1 MSFTNTPTFPV
12 FVNPSGAALPTNF
25 SLGGSIQNMKSCLKV
40 SLTYTLPSG
49 YAIVSSNVTID
60 KWSKTT
66 SNSSNTDVSW
76 YFTNGIAKF
85 IVGPNNSPADV
96 VYNNFSTGIS
106 YKILFQV
113 NVQDNNNNVTMYQSV
128 YQFNY
133 LNPAP
138 TLSNFTFNT
147 NVASGDHIYVSG
159 LILENPSPFAG
170 DTPVSVSFQFNE
182 LELVNGNINNE
193 INEKYIPLSIYDPS
207 GNYTLTNNTLQNDN
221 FYQITATAVWAT
233 GYSTSINSSQDLF
246 VIARPSIQSVVPY
259 DAQNDGG
266 NDGVNS
272 GEVDADGNIIDDAN
286 DQVIATITLNPVG
299 YNNYVPSNVKFIFYD
314 MSNNE
319 IGSSNQTYNATSNSL
334 QTYNIKLNSVTLVNS
349 SVYLLNGMPG
359 YTVKAQVSIPI
370 VIDSVSYPN
379 QIRNSDTKPVIFT
392 QGVAPILGLTVGNS
406 WDLVSN
412 GNPSSA
418 DDLYTA
424 SPIIGIFG
432 YFSKNAQFMSVYS
445 KNLDKTSTKFLLQY
459 TLKVNGVVQ
468 PHVNVVSAALVQP
481 GSNESKEQAMIRAMG
496 SVVNS
501 PNGQY
506 TNVVGPVGVVGTNQK
521 PLVLYI
527 PHVQDN
533 VTFNE
538 SDEINFHV
546 TVGDS
551 SIQWIDYPLLPNDPL
566 FPNTPYAEIRVTNT
580 SQRVSAVKGVIMVNK
595 IPTYSYTSAQKGQTV
610 EPYIESV
617 HHNSTVMKALLDNE
631 LIQVKK
637 SDVIADSAANIIT
650 QTANGWNVVNPAAVN
665 GVVPKVN
672 LYHYRNPNYLPRA
685 SSSAAWTSANKQ
697 QNASNSFTMDQVDN
711 VNNLGMWWVINQN
724 AGARQYP
731 FFIAYTC
738 PTDPADTPSS
748 SNKSFWY
755 KSKIAYVPSSGDPT
769 QSGLTLFY
777 TGTDNGLT
785 ETTIPAGR
793 RVKVVV
799 HAGLS
804 NQNADVSSEH
814 VSLVSVHTSSNAAQT
829 VAGDFNFLLRTA
841 GITTTSLLHGQYH
854 IPFTDSSLRMANNN
868 MWLINDDSRI
878 IVDSATNIITKSN
891 KGWTV
896 VNPAAENNKV
906 PKVNL
911 NYYDNVNNFNIF
923 TMGQVNESSGLGMWY
938 IINQNAGAKQYPFL
952 IAYTQPTASGNAK
965 SWYKSKIF
973 YGPSVSIGN
982 PTPDPTR
989 SGFTLLYTGTDNVNL
1004 YPEIPANRRVKLAV
1018 NAGLSDPV
1026 ALNAN
1031 LSSESVKSVTIH
1043 TSSDAA
1049 TTVAGDFNFSLVY
1062 AGVVTTVS
1070 RSSNINTFFGNP
1082 LLKHSVPLTNGFSSY
1097 FNDATVNSVN
1107 TPSSSVVVKN
1117 VASNWLDQ
1125 SVAEQPLPIIDFPP
1139 FEPYCYGLHMFPLLT
1154 ESKYNVQYSIK
1165 NPNNNNAVVK
1175 GLVSA
1180 TSTISTLHEPQLTDF
1195 TVSNFSIGNANNN
1208 NGETSITFDLSLQ
1221 PYALD
1226 RIDGVH
1232 AYIISDSN
1240 SNIPLTKIGTFKAN
1254 QVARKIVLL
1263 SNNSDTLAFGSNL
1276 TWTPLTSATIT
1287 FVAFRDKRV
1296 DSAVDETDNIFATWT
1311 APSISNI
1318 HGVNKPSVSGPI
1330 TLTGGIINSSN
1341 NTVLNWVNDT
1351 SAAFSYTLTIAKG
1364 NAPPVSVQYTTNANT
1379 ASAILAIDTDSTNSY
1394 TLALRKVFSGESS
1407 PADTITFN
1415 SVKVETSGMVISVL
1429 NPSNVGI
1436 ITVSWVDPNIT
1447 GSGSSFANNV
1457 ASLCLSDNGTR
1468 INSSN
1473 SAPAIET
1480 SGGNYSISNAVGFA
1494 LQLRMKVTANVMYS
1508 VNSGA
1513 LSKGSP
1519 VAVPLGYATSYT
1531 VSTIP
1536 NVSLSSATS
1545 TVLIQGT
1552 TTPTL
1557 LLNLNANGL
1566 EVEGFISL
1574 VVVLTQDGTDV
1585 KPEGCEVL
1593 LQFPSSPT
1601 SSNPFSF
1608 INTVGAAGS
1617 GNANLVGAEVS
1628 TVAPLNL
1635 VPTGLS
1641 NNVGNYKLTIGSV
1654 NTSGANVG
1662 RYSLSSLTFPDGSGF
1677 VNGQDSNIMAIL
1689 TTRRGTDI
1697 MVGSF
1702 NFAAPPV
1709 ASNVSITT
1717 TNGQYYVNFNLN

>member
-12 FVNPSGAALPTNF
+12 FVNPSGAALPTNLG
-25 SLGGSIQNMKSCLKV
+25 LGGSIQNVRSSLRV
-40 SLTYTLPSG
+40 ALTYSLPEGSVI
-49 YAIVSSNVTID
+49 ASSNVVID
-60 KWSKTT
+60 KWVKTT
-66 SNSSNTDVSW
+66 ANSSLTRVDWFFN
-76 YFTNGIAKF
+76 NGSAKF
-85 IVGPNNSPADV
+85 IIGSTDSADV
-96 VYNNFSTGIS
+96 VYNFETGTS

-113 NVQDNNNNVTMYQSV
+113 SVQNTSNNSVVMYQSV
-128 YQFNY
+128 YKYNY

-138 TLSNFTFNT
+138 TFLESGFTFDP
-147 NVASGDHIYVSG
+147 NVASGDDIVISD
-159 LILENPSPFAG
+159 LNLPSAPFP
-170 DTPVSVSFQFNE
+170 PVSVTFQFNQ
-182 LELVNGNINNE
+182 LELVDGDINNE
-193 INEKYIPLSIYDPS
+193 IDEEYSQTLPYNPS

-221 FYQITATAVWAT
+221 AYLITATANWSE
-233 GYSTSINSSQDLF
+233 GYQTSINSAQNLF
-246 VIARPSIQSVVPY
+246 ILERPSISSVVPY

-286 DQVIATITLNPVG
+286 DQVIATITLNPTG
-299 YNNYVPSNVKFIFYD
+299 YDNYIPSNVKFIFYD

-319 IGSSNQTYNATSNSL
+319 IGSSDQTYATNGQSV
-334 QTYNIKLNSVTLVNS
+334 YDIRLNSVILVSS
-349 SVYLLNGMPG
+349 SVPIPLLNGMPG
-359 YTVKAQVSIPI
+359 YTVKAQVI
-370 VIDSVSYPN
+370 V
-379 QIRNSDTKPVIFT
+379 PVIINNINYTQSRSSDKVPVVFR
-392 QGVAPILGLTVGNS
+392 QGVAPILGLTIRNS

-418 DDLYTA
+418 AALYNSSPDL
-424 SPIIGIFG
+424 GISG
-432 YFSKNAQFMSVYS
+432 YFRKNAQFMSSYS
-445 KNLDKTSTKFLLQY
+445 KNLDTLSTKFRLQY
-459 TLKVNGVVQ
+459 TLTDPNGNVSSPDDVVR
-468 PHVNVVSAALVQP
+468 AALVQP
-481 GSNESKEQAMIRAMG
+481 GSNESKEQAMVRAMG

-501 PNGQY
+501 SNGQY
-506 TNVVGPVGVVGTNQK
+506 TNVVGPVGVVGTNQN
-521 PLVLYI
+521 PLVFYI
-527 PHVQDN
+527 PNDQGSDTFQETN
-533 VTFNE
+533 VVNLV
-538 SDEINFHV
+538 V
-546 TVGDS
+546 T
-551 SIQWIDYPLLPNDPL
+551 IIDASGNWLDPSY
-566 FPNTPYAEIRVTNT
+566 NNVTNT
-580 SQRVSAVKGVIMVNK
+580 SPSIYTIGGVIMVNK

-610 EPYIESV
+610 EPFIEDIYS
-617 HHNSTVMKALLDNE
+617 NSECLKALLDNE

-672 LYHYRNPNYLPRA
+672 LYNYRNPNYLPRA

-804 NQNADVSSEH
+804 NKNTDVSSEL
-814 VSLVSVHTSSNAAQT
+814 VSLVSVHTSSDAAST
-829 VAGDFNFLLRTA
+829 NAGDFNFLLRTA

-896 VNPAAENNKV
+896 VNPAADAQTNKV

-952 IAYTQPTASGNAK
+952 IAYTQPTASGNA

-989 SGFTLLYTGTDNVNL
+989 SGFTLLYTGTDHVNL
-1004 YPEIPANRRVKLAV
+1004 YPEIPANRRVKLSV
-1018 NAGLSDPV
+1018 NTGLSNPV

-1031 LSSESVKSVTIH
+1031 LSSESVKSLTIH

-1107 TPSSSVVVKN
+1107 TPSSSVVVKS

-1125 SVAEQPLPIIDFPP
+1125 SVAEQPLT
-1139 FEPYCYGLHMFPLLT
+1139 PLVDGWFHAHVQIPHLT

-1195 TVSNFSIGNANNN
+1195 TVSNFSSNTANNN
-1208 NGETSITFDLSLQ
+1208 DGEGNILFDLTIS
-1221 PYALD
+1221 PYVLD

-1232 AYIISDSN
+1232 GYFTSDSN
-1240 SNIPLTKIGTFKAN
+1240 SNIPLTKIGTFKTN
-1254 QVARKIVLL
+1254 QVAREIVLL
-1263 SNNSDTLAFGSNL
+1263 TNNSNTLDSAFGSNL
-1276 TWTPLTSATIT
+1276 IWNHHTNATIT

-1296 DSAVDETDNIFATWT
+1296 DSAVNETDNPFATWT
-1311 APSISNI
+1311 APTISNI
-1318 HGVNKPSVSGPI
+1318 PGLAKPSVSGPI
-1330 TLTGGIINSSN
+1330 TLTGGVTNSSN

-1351 SAAFSYTLTIAKG
+1351 SVAYSYTLTMAKG
-1364 NAPPVSVQYTTNANT
+1364 NATPVSVQYTTNANT
-1379 ASAILAIDTDSTNSY
+1379 ASAILAIDTESNSAY
-1394 TLALRKVFSGESS
+1394 TLSLRKVFQGESS

-1415 SVKVETSGMVISVL
+1415 TVKVDTSAMVISVL
-1429 NPSNVGI
+1429 NPSSQNSI
-1436 ITVSWVDPNIT
+1436 KASWVDPTIT
-1447 GSGSSFANNV
+1447 GTGSSFANNV

-1468 INSSN
+1468 INSNN

-1480 SGGNYSISNAVGFA
+1480 SGGNYNISKSIGSSY
-1494 LQLRMKVTANVMYS
+1494 QLRMKVTANVMYS

-1513 LSKGSP
+1513 LTKSSP

-1601 SSNPFSF
+1601 SSNPFLF
-1608 INTVGAAGS
+1608 PNVVGASGS

>member
-12 FVNPSGAALPTNF
+12 FVTPNVAVAPENLD
-25 SLGGSIQNMKSCLKV
+25 LDGSIQNVRSSLRV
-40 SLTYTLPSG
+40 ALTYSLPEG
-49 YAIVSSNVTID
+49 YTIASSNVVID

-66 SNSSNTDVSW
+66 VNSSKTKVDWFFNNRS
-76 YFTNGIAKF
+76 AKF
-85 IVGPNNSPADV
+85 IIGSTDSADV
-96 VYNNFSTGIS
+96 VYNFETGTS
-106 YKILFQV
+106 YKILFQISV
-113 NVQDNNNNVTMYQSV
+113 HNNINNLVVMYQSV
-128 YQFNY
+128 YQYNY

-138 TLSNFTFNT
+138 TFLESGFTFDN
-147 NVASGDHIYVSG
+147 NVASGDDI
-159 LILENPSPFAG
+159 LISDLNLPSAPFP
-170 DTPVSVSFQFNE
+170 PVSVTFQFNQ
-182 LELVNGNINNE
+182 LELVAGDINNE
-193 INEKYIPLSIYDPS
+193 IDEEYSQTLPYNPS
-207 GNYTLTNNTLQNDN
+207 GNYTLTNNTLINDN
-221 FYQITATAVWAT
+221 AYLITATAIWSE
-233 GYSTSINSSQDLF
+233 GYETSINSGQQLF
-246 VIARPSIQSVVPY
+246 VIARPSINSVVSY

-266 NDGVNS
+266 IDGVHTTS
-272 GEVDADGNIIDDAN
+272 SDIDTS
-286 DQVIATITLNPVG
+286 DQIIATITLNPVG
-299 YNNYVPSNVKFIFYD
+299 YENYFPSQVKFVFFD
-314 MSNNE
+314 SNNNE
-319 IGSSNQTYNATSNSL
+319 IGSSNNAYDALSANL
-334 QTYNIKLNSVTLVNS
+334 QSYNIRLDSVILVNS
-349 SVYLLNGMPG
+349 STPLLNGLPG
-359 YTVKAQVSIPI
+359 YTVKALVTVPI

-379 QIRNSDTKPVIFT
+379 QLRISDTKPVIFT

-506 TNVVGPVGVVGTNQK
+506 TNVVGPAGVVGTNQK
-521 PLVLYI
+521 PLVFYI
-527 PHVQDN
+527 PHEQGT

-538 SDEINFHV
+538 SDEVNFHV
-546 TVGDS
+546 TIVDS
-551 SIQWIDYPLLPNDPL
+551 SNQWTDPS
-566 FPNTPYAEIRVTNT
+566 YIGVTNT
-580 SQRVSAVKGVIMVNK
+580 SSSVSAVKGVIMVNK
-595 IPTYSYTSAQKGQTV
+595 IPTYSYTSAEKGQTV
-610 EPYIESV
+610 EPFIDNVYS
-617 HHNSTVMKALLDNE
+617 NSTVMKALLDNE

-637 SDVIADSAANIIT
+637 SDVIADSANIIT

-672 LYHYRNPNYLPRA
+672 LYNYRNPSYLARA
-685 SSSAAWTSANKQ
+685 SSSAAWTSAHKQ

-711 VNNLGMWWVINQN
+711 ANNLGMWWVINQN

-748 SNKSFWY
+748 SNKAFWY

-804 NQNADVSSEH
+804 NKNTDISSEL
-814 VSLVSVHTSSNAAQT
+814 VSLVSVHTSSDAAST
-829 VAGDFNFLLRTA
+829 NAGDFNFLLRTA
-841 GITTTSLLHGQYH
+841 GITTTSLLHGNYY
-854 IPFTDSSLRMANNN
+854 IPFADSSLMMTNNL
-868 MWLINDDSRI
+868 MSLVNDDSEI
-878 IVDSATNIITKSN
+878 IADSNPIITKSN

-896 VNPAAENNKV
+896 VNPAAVNGVV

-911 NYYDNVNNFNIF
+911 YYYTISASTSF

-938 IINQNAGAKQYPFL
+938 IINQNAGARQYPFL

-982 PTPDPTR
+982 PIPDPTR

-1018 NAGLSDPV
+1018 NADLSLPI
-1026 ALNAN
+1026 APNAT
-1031 LSSESVKSVTIH
+1031 LSSEYVKYASIH
-1043 TSSDAA
+1043 TSSNAA
-1049 TTVAGDFNFSLVY
+1049 ETVAGDFNFSLVY
-1062 AGVVTTVS
+1062 AGVVTSVIG
-1070 RSSNINTFFGNP
+1070 SSNITTFFANP
-1082 LLKHSVPLTNGFSSY
+1082 LLKLSVPLSNGFSSY

-1107 TPSSSVVVKN
+1107 TPSSSVVVKS
-1117 VASNWLDQ
+1117 VASSWLDQ
-1125 SVAEQPLPIIDFPP
+1125 SVAEQPLFP
-1139 FEPYCYGLHMFPLLT
+1139 FVAGLYLGLPMFPLLT

-1180 TSTISTLHEPQLTDF
+1180 TSTISTLNEPQLTDF
-1195 TVSNFSIGNANNN
+1195 TVSNFSSNSANNN
-1208 NGETSITFDLSLQ
+1208 GGEGNIMFDLTIQ

-1232 AYIISDSN
+1232 VCFTSDSN
-1240 SNIPLTKIGTFKAN
+1240 SNIPLTKIGTFTVN

-1263 SNNSDTLAFGSNL
+1263 SNNSNTLDSAFGSNL
-1276 TWTPLTSATIT
+1276 IWNHHTGATIT

-1296 DSAVDETDNIFATWT
+1296 DSAVDETDNPFATWT
-1311 APSISNI
+1311 APAISNI
-1318 HGVNKPSVSGPI
+1318 PGIAKPSVSGPI
-1330 TLTGGIINSSN
+1330 TLTGGVTNSSN

-1351 SAAFSYTLTIAKG
+1351 SVAYSYTLTMAKG
-1364 NAPPVSVQYTTNANT
+1364 NATPVSVQYTTNANT
-1379 ASAILAIDTDSTNSY
+1379 ASAILAIDTDSTSAY
-1394 TLALRKVFSGESS
+1394 TLTLRKVFQGESS

-1447 GSGSSFANNV
+1447 GTGSSFTNNV

-1473 SAPAIET
+1473 SAPVIET
-1480 SGGNYSISNAVGFA
+1480 SGGNYSISNAVGFT

-1545 TVLIQGT
+1545 TVLIQGAN
-1552 TTPTL
+1552 TPTL

-1566 EVEGFISL
+1566 ETEGFISL
-1574 VVVLTQDGTDV
+1574 VVILTQDGTSS
-1585 KPEGCEVL
+1585 KPEGSEVL
-1593 LQFPSSPT
+1593 LQFPHVPT
-1601 SSNPFSF
+1601 SSNPVLFP
-1608 INTVGAAGS
+1608 NTVGAAGS
-1617 GNANLVGAEVS
+1617 ENANLVGGES
-1628 TVAPLNL
+1628 SSVAPLNL
-1635 VPTGLS
+1635 VPIGAGLS
-1641 NNVGNYKLTIGSV
+1641 NNVGNYTLTIGSV
-1654 NTSGANVG
+1654 NTSGENVG
-1662 RYSLSSLTFPDGSGF
+1662 RYSLSSLTFPDNSGF
-1677 VNGQDSNIMAIL
+1677 VNGQDSNIMAVL
-1689 TTRRGTDI
+1689 NSRRGTDI

-1702 NFAAPPV
+1702 NFATPPV
-1709 ASNVSITT
+1709 ASNVTITT

>member
-1 MSFTNTPTFPV
+1 MSSTNTPIFPV
-12 FVNPSGAALPTNF
+12 FVNPSGMAPPANF
-25 SLGGSIQNMKSCLKV
+25 GLGGSIKNMKSCLKV
-40 SLTYTLPSG
+40 SLTSTLPSG

-60 KWSKTT
+60 KWLKTT
-66 SNSSNTDVSW
+66 NYASTTDVSW
-76 YFTNGIAKF
+76 YFTNGNAKF

-96 VYNNFSTGIS
+96 VYNYFLTGIS

-138 TLSNFTFNT
+138 TLSNFTFNA
-147 NVASGDHIYVSG
+147 NIASGDNIYISG

-182 LELVNGNINNE
+182 LELVNDNINNE
-193 INEKYIPLSIYDPS
+193 INEKYIPLSNYDPS

-246 VIARPSIQSVVPY
+246 VIARPSIQSVVTY

-266 NDGVNS
+266 NDGVS
-272 GEVDADGNIIDDAN
+272 YVDASGNFVDDAN
-286 DQVIATITLNPVG
+286 DQVIATIALSPVG
-299 YNNYVPSNVKFIFYD
+299 YNNYLPSQVKFIFYD
-314 MSNNE
+314 MSNDE

-349 SVYLLNGMPG
+349 SVYLLDGMPG

-379 QIRNSDTKPVIFT
+379 QIRNSDTQPVVFR
-392 QGVAPILGLTVGNS
+392 QGVAPILPLTIGNS

-418 DDLYTA
+418 AELYTL

-468 PHVNVVSAALVQP
+468 PLVNVVSAALVQP
-481 GSNESKEQAMIRAMG
+481 GSQETKEQAMIRAIG

-506 TNVVGPVGVVGTNQK
+506 TNVVGPSGVVGTDQK
-521 PLVLYI
+521 PLVFYI
-527 PHVQDN
+527 HHVQGD
-533 VTFNE
+533 VTFKE
-538 SDEINFHV
+538 SDEVNFHV
-546 TVGDS
+546 TIVDS
-551 SIQWIDYPLLPNDPL
+551 SNQWTDPS
-566 FPNTPYAEIRVTNT
+566 YISVTNT
-580 SQRVSAVKGVIMVNK
+580 SSSVSAVKGVIMVNK
-595 IPTYSYTSAQKGQTV
+595 IPTYSYTSAEKGQTV
-610 EPYIESV
+610 EPFIDNVYS
-617 HHNSTVMKALLDNE
+617 NSTVMKALLDNE

-637 SDVIADSAANIIT
+637 SDVIADSANIIT

-672 LYHYRNPNYLPRA
+672 LYNYRNPSYLPRA
-685 SSSAAWTSANKQ
+685 YSSAPWTSANKQ
-697 QNASNSFTMDQVDN
+697 QNASNSFTMDQIDN
-711 VNNLGMWWVINQN
+711 SNDLGMWWVINQN

-731 FFIAYTC
+731 FFVAYTC
-738 PTDPADTPSS
+738 PTDPTDTPSS
-748 SNKSFWY
+748 SNKAFWY
-755 KSKIAYVPSSGDPT
+755 KSKIFYAPSSGDPT

-793 RVKVVV
+793 RVKLVVN
-799 HAGLS
+799 AGLS
-804 NQNADVSSEH
+804 NQNTDVSSEY
-814 VSLVSVHTSSNAAQT
+814 VSLVSIQTSSNAAST
-829 VAGDFNFLLRTA
+829 NAGDFNFLLRTA
-841 GITTTSLLHGQYH
+841 GITTTSLLHGKYH
-854 IPFTDSSLRMANNN
+854 IPFTDSSLIMIDN
-868 MWLINDDSRI
+868 LLSLVNDDSTI
-878 IVDSATNIITKSN
+878 ISDSANIITKSN

-896 VNPAAENNKV
+896 VNPAAVNNKV

-911 NYYDNVNNFNIF
+911 YYYTMSASTSF
-923 TMGQVNESSGLGMWY
+923 TMGRVNESSDLGMWY

-952 IAYTQPTASGNAK
+952 IAYTQPTASGNAA

-989 SGFTLLYTGTDNVNL
+989 SGFTLLYTGTDNVSL
-1004 YPEIPANRRVKLAV
+1004 YPEIPADRRVKLAV
-1018 NAGLSDPV
+1018 NANLSLPV
-1026 ALNAN
+1026 APNAN
-1031 LSSESVKSVTIH
+1031 LSSESVMTVSIH
-1043 TSSDAA
+1043 TSSNAA
-1049 TTVAGDFNFSLVY
+1049 ETVAGDFNFSLVY
-1062 AGVVTTVS
+1062 AGVVTSGTS
-1070 RSSNINTFFGNP
+1070 FSNINTFFANP
-1082 LLKHSVPLTNGFSSY
+1082 LLKLNIPLNNETSIY
-1097 FNDATVNSVN
+1097 LNDATIFSTN
-1107 TPSSSVVVKN
+1107 TPTVSVVVKN
-1117 VASNWLDQ
+1117 VASIYLDQ
-1125 SVAEQPLPIIDFPP
+1125 SVAEQPLSPP
-1139 FEPYCYGLHMFPLLT
+1139 VVGWYLGMPMLPLLT
-1154 ESKYNVQYSIK
+1154 NNKYTVQYSIK
-1165 NPNNNNAVVK
+1165 NPNNNNADLK
-1175 GLVSA
+1175 GLVSD
-1180 TSTISTLHEPQLTDF
+1180 TSTISTLNEPQLTDF

-1208 NGETSITFDLSLQ
+1208 NGETSITFDLSIQ

-1276 TWTPLTSATIT
+1276 TWTPLTTATIT

-1296 DSAVDETDNIFATWT
+1296 DSAVDETDNPFATWT

-1318 HGVNKPSVSGPI
+1318 PGVDRPSLSGPI

-1351 SAAFSYTLTIAKG
+1351 SAAYSYTLTMTKG
-1364 NAPPVSVQYTTNANT
+1364 NATPVNVQYTTNANT
-1379 ASAILAIDTDSTNSY
+1379 ASAILAIDTDSTTAY
-1394 TLALRKVFSGESS
+1394 TLALRKVFIGESS
-1407 PADTITFN
+1407 PVDIITFN
-1415 SVKVETSGMVISVL
+1415 SVKVETSGMVVSVL

-1436 ITVSWVDPNIT
+1436 ITVSWVAPDIT
-1447 GSGSSFANNV
+1447 GSGTSFENNV

-1468 INSSN
+1468 INSSS
-1473 SAPAIET
+1473 SAPTFET
-1480 SGGNYSISNAVGFA
+1480 SGGNYSISNTVGFT

-1513 LSKGSP
+1513 LSKSSP
-1519 VAVPLGYATSYT
+1519 VSVPLGYTTSYT

-1545 TVLIQGT
+1545 TVLIQNT
-1552 TTPTL
+1552 TTPSL
-1557 LLNLNANGL
+1557 LLNLNAMGL
-1566 EVEGFISL
+1566 EAEGIISL
-1574 VVVLTQDGTDV
+1574 VVVLTQDGTSS

-1593 LQFPSSPT
+1593 LQFPQAPNATYLNSLINVP
-1601 SSNPFSF
+1601 SNNNFNQFVFPN
-1608 INTVGAAGS
+1608 IVGSAGS
-1617 GNANLVGAEVS
+1617 GNANLVGGES
-1628 TVAPLNL
+1628 SSVAPLNL

-1641 NNVGNYKLTIGSV
+1641 NNVGNYTLTIGSV
-1654 NTSGANVG
+1654 NTSGANIG
-1662 RYSLSSLTFPDGSGF
+1662 RYSLSSLTFPANSGF

-1709 ASNVSITT
+1709 ASNVTITT
-1717 TNGQYYVNFNLN
+1717 TNGQYYVNFNLD

>member
-12 FVNPSGAALPTNF
+12 FVNPSGAALPTNLG
-25 SLGGSIQNMKSCLKV
+25 LGGSIQNVRSSLRV
-40 SLTYTLPSG
+40 ALTYSLPEGSVI
-49 YAIVSSNVTID
+49 ASSNVVID
-60 KWSKTT
+60 KWVKTT
-66 SNSSNTDVSW
+66 ANSSLTRVDWFFN
-76 YFTNGIAKF
+76 NGSAKF
-85 IVGPNNSPADV
+85 IIGSTDSADV
-96 VYNNFSTGIS
+96 VYNFETGTS

-113 NVQDNNNNVTMYQSV
+113 SVQNTSNNSVVMYQSV
-128 YQFNY
+128 YKYNY

-138 TLSNFTFNT
+138 TFLESGFTFDP
-147 NVASGDHIYVSG
+147 NVASGDDIVISD
-159 LILENPSPFAG
+159 LNLPSAPFP
-170 DTPVSVSFQFNE
+170 PVSVTFQFNQ
-182 LELVNGNINNE
+182 LELVDGDINNE
-193 INEKYIPLSIYDPS
+193 IDEEYSQTLPYNPS

-221 FYQITATAVWAT
+221 AYLITATANWSE
-233 GYSTSINSSQDLF
+233 GYQTSINSAQNLF
-246 VIARPSIQSVVPY
+246 ILERPSISSVVPY

-286 DQVIATITLNPVG
+286 DQVIATITLNPTG
-299 YNNYVPSNVKFIFYD
+299 YDNYIPSNVKFIFYD

-319 IGSSNQTYNATSNSL
+319 IGSSDQTYATNGQSV
-334 QTYNIKLNSVTLVNS
+334 YDIRLNSVILVSS
-349 SVYLLNGMPG
+349 SVPIPLLNGMPG
-359 YTVKAQVSIPI
+359 YTVKAQVI
-370 VIDSVSYPN
+370 V
-379 QIRNSDTKPVIFT
+379 PVIINNINYTQSRSSDKVPVVFR
-392 QGVAPILGLTVGNS
+392 QGVAPILGLTIRNS

-418 DDLYTA
+418 AALYNSSPDL
-424 SPIIGIFG
+424 GISG
-432 YFSKNAQFMSVYS
+432 YFRKNAQFMSSYS
-445 KNLDKTSTKFLLQY
+445 KNLDTLSTKFRLQY
-459 TLKVNGVVQ
+459 TLTDPNGNVSSPDDVVR
-468 PHVNVVSAALVQP
+468 AALVQP
-481 GSNESKEQAMIRAMG
+481 GSNESKEQAMVRAMG

-501 PNGQY
+501 SNGQY
-506 TNVVGPVGVVGTNQK
+506 TNVVGPVGVVGTNQN
-521 PLVLYI
+521 PLVFYI
-527 PHVQDN
+527 PNDQGSDTFQETN
-533 VTFNE
+533 VVNLV
-538 SDEINFHV
+538 V
-546 TVGDS
+546 T
-551 SIQWIDYPLLPNDPL
+551 IIDASGNWLDPSY
-566 FPNTPYAEIRVTNT
+566 NNVTNT
-580 SQRVSAVKGVIMVNK
+580 SPSIYTIGGVIMVNK

-610 EPYIESV
+610 EPFIEDIYS
-617 HHNSTVMKALLDNE
+617 NSECLKALLDNE

-672 LYHYRNPNYLPRA
+672 LYNYRNPNYLPRA

-804 NQNADVSSEH
+804 NKNTDVSSEL
-814 VSLVSVHTSSNAAQT
+814 VSLVSVHTSSDAAST
-829 VAGDFNFLLRTA
+829 NAGDFNFLLRTA

-896 VNPAAENNKV
+896 VNPAADAQTNKV

-952 IAYTQPTASGNAK
+952 IAYTQPTASGNA

-989 SGFTLLYTGTDNVNL
+989 SGFTLLYTGTDHVNL
-1004 YPEIPANRRVKLAV
+1004 YPEIPANRRVKLSV
-1018 NAGLSDPV
+1018 NTGLSNPV

-1031 LSSESVKSVTIH
+1031 LSSESVKSLTIH

-1107 TPSSSVVVKN
+1107 TPSSSVVVKS

-1125 SVAEQPLPIIDFPP
+1125 SVAEQPLT
-1139 FEPYCYGLHMFPLLT
+1139 PLVDGWFHAHVQIPHLT

-1195 TVSNFSIGNANNN
+1195 TVSNFSSNTANNN
-1208 NGETSITFDLSLQ
+1208 DGEGNILFDLTIS
-1221 PYALD
+1221 PYVLD

-1232 AYIISDSN
+1232 VYFTSDSN
-1240 SNIPLTKIGTFKAN
+1240 SNIPLTKIGTFKTN
-1254 QVARKIVLL
+1254 QVAREIVLL
-1263 SNNSDTLAFGSNL
+1263 TNNSNTLDSAFGSNL
-1276 TWTPLTSATIT
+1276 IWNHHTNATIT

-1296 DSAVDETDNIFATWT
+1296 DSAVNETDNPFATWT
-1311 APSISNI
+1311 APTISNI
-1318 HGVNKPSVSGPI
+1318 PGLAKPSVSGPI
-1330 TLTGGIINSSN
+1330 TLTGGVTNSSN

-1351 SAAFSYTLTIAKG
+1351 SVAYSYTLTMAKG
-1364 NAPPVSVQYTTNANT
+1364 NATPVSVQYTTNANT
-1379 ASAILAIDTDSTNSY
+1379 ASAILAIDTESNSAY
-1394 TLALRKVFSGESS
+1394 TLSLRKVFQGESS

-1415 SVKVETSGMVISVL
+1415 TVKVDTSAMVISVL
-1429 NPSNVGI
+1429 NPSSQNSI
-1436 ITVSWVDPNIT
+1436 KASWVDPTIT
-1447 GSGSSFANNV
+1447 GTGSSFANNV

-1468 INSSN
+1468 INSNN

-1480 SGGNYSISNAVGFA
+1480 SGGNYNISKSIGSSY
-1494 LQLRMKVTANVMYS
+1494 QLRMKVTANVMYS

-1513 LSKGSP
+1513 LTKSSP

-1601 SSNPFSF
+1601 SSNPFLF
-1608 INTVGAAGS
+1608 PNVVGASGS